1 MEKSIMF
8 TIESWYVL
16 GPLYLMGLLVLAVWG
31 KRKERKV
38 TIAQYVV
45 LLSFGIYL
53 LCVIHLVF
61 FPIEVNIGKYANQ
74 TKWYQTV
81 NFIPVLTIDITTFML
96 NVLMLVPFGMY
107 LPFLNRRMVSLKD
120 AAKFGFALSL
130 AFELV
135 QLLIRVTL
143 GSGRSTDVND
153 LLANTAGAI
162 VGFFIVKSLFK
173 IKLIGGLLK
182 QFQLHEKKG
191 ESVIDENI
199 DC

>member
-1 MEKSIMF
+1 MENSIMF

-16 GPLYLMGLLVLAVWG
+16 GPFFLLGLLVLAFWG
-31 KRKERKV
+31 KRQERKV

-53 LCVIHLVF
+53 LCVTHLVF

-74 TKWYQTV
+74 TKWYQAV
-81 NFIPVLTIDITTFML
+81 NFIPVLTIDKTTFML

-107 LPFLNRRMVSLKD
+107 LPFLNRRIVSFKD
-120 AAKFGFALSL
+120 AAKLGFALSL

-162 VGFFIVKSLFK
+162 FGFFIVKSLFK
-173 IKLIGGLLK
+173 KKFIGGLLK
-182 QFQLHEKKG
+182 QFQLHEKRG

>member
-16 GPLYLMGLLVLAVWG
+16 GPLLFMGLLVLAVWG
-31 KRKERKV
+31 KRQERKL
-38 TIAQYVV
+38 TLAQYAV

-107 LPFLNRRMVSLKD
+107 LPFLNRRIDSIKE
-120 AAKFGFALSL
+120 AAKLGFALSF
-130 AFELV
+130 AFEMV

-162 VGFFIVKSLFK
+162 IGFFIVKSLFK
-173 IKLIGGLLK
+173 MKFNAGLLK
-182 QFQLHEKKG
+182 RFQLHGQKG

>member
-16 GPLYLMGLLVLAVWG
+16 GPLFLLGLLVLAFWG
-31 KRKERKV
+31 KRQERKV

-53 LCVIHLVF
+53 LCVTHLVF

-74 TKWYQTV
+74 TKWYQAV
-81 NFIPVLTIDITTFML
+81 NFIPVLTIDKTTFML

-107 LPFLNRRMVSLKD
+107 LPFLNRRIVSFKD
-120 AAKFGFALSL
+120 AAKLGFALSL

-162 VGFFIVKSLFK
+162 FGFFIVKSLFK
-173 IKLIGGLLK
+173 LKLIGDLLK
-182 QFQLHEKKG
+182 RFQLHEKKG

-199 DC
+199 GC

>member
-16 GPLYLMGLLVLAVWG
+16 GPLFLLGLLFLAVWG
-31 KRKERKV
+31 NRQKRKV

-61 FPIEVNIGKYANQ
+61 FPIDVNIGKYANQ
-74 TKWYQTV
+74 TKWYQAV
-81 NFIPVLTIDITTFML
+81 NFIPVLTIDIMTFML

-107 LPFLNRRMVSLKD
+107 LPFLNRKADNVKKAVKL
-120 AAKFGFALSL
+120 GFALSL
-130 AFELV
+130 SFELV
-135 QLLIRVTL
+135 QLLIRITL

-153 LLANTAGAI
+153 LLANTAGAAI
-162 VGFFIVKSLFK
+162 GFLIIRFMFK
-173 IKLIGGLLK
+173 VRPIGDMLK
-182 QFQLHEKKG
+182 RFQLEGRKG
-191 ESVIDENI
+191 ESVSDQNI